1 MLHWILTTALLLS
14 CIALAL
20 FANHRASKPWDDLKP
35 RVVPWRLVMIFS
47 VFVGFLTVVHMV
59 NLAGIETGRENAP
72 F

>member
-1 MLHWILTTALLLS
+1 MLHWALSAAFLLS
-14 CIALAL
+14 CIGLAV

-35 RVVPWRLVMIFS
+35 RMIPWRLVMIFA
-47 VFVGFLTVVHMV
+47 VFFGFLAVVHLV